1 MSWRA
6 VGCGTVAAGVFVVVG
21 LFAILRAEPPPG
33 CPADL
38 SSPMSASTSR
48 SARRADAPRIEGV
61 SSSPVPGFQTRAGLS
76 TFTVWVDP
84 ADAPAASSD
93 PLPERIALECGDG
106 TFQAYRRVD
115 G

>member
-1 MSWRA
+1 VNWRA
-6 VGCGTVAAGVFVVVG
+6 VGCGTVAAAVFILVG
-21 LFAILRAEPPPG
+21 LFAIMRAEPPPG
-33 CPADL
+33 CPNQLMFEDVGAYEPVGSPADTPQL
-38 SSPMSASTSR
+38 EGASA
-48 SARRADAPRIEGV
+48 
-61 SSSPVPGFQTRAGLS
+61 SPVPGFQTRAGLS

-106 TFQAYRRVD
+106 TFQAYRRAA

>member
-6 VGCGTVAAGVFVVVG
+6 VGCGTLAASVFVAVG
-21 LFAILRAEPPPG
+21 LFAILRAEP
-33 CPADL
+33 
-38 SSPMSASTSR
+38 
-48 SARRADAPRIEGV
+48 
-61 SSSPVPGFQTRAGLS
+61 SPVAGFQTRAGLS

-93 PLPERIALECGDG
+93 PLPDRIALECGDG
-106 TFQAYRRVD
+106 TFQAYRRAA

>member
-1 MSWRA
+1 M
-6 VGCGTVAAGVFVVVG
+6 
-21 LFAILRAEPPPG
+21 RAEPPPG

-38 SSPMSASTSR
+38 TFTDVGAYEPVGSTTDTPQIEGASAS
-48 SARRADAPRIEGV
+48 
-61 SSSPVPGFQTRAGLS
+61 PVAGFQTRAGLS

-93 PLPERIALECGDG
+93 PLPDRFALECGDG
-106 TFQAYRRVD
+106 TFQAYRRGD

>member
-1 MSWRA
+1 VNWRA
-6 VGCGTVAAGVFVVVG
+6 IGCGTLAAGVFIAVG

-33 CPADL
+33 CPTQLTFTDVGAYEPVG
-38 SSPMSASTSR
+38 SPSDVPLIERASAS
-48 SARRADAPRIEGV
+48 
-61 SSSPVPGFQTRAGLS
+61 PVAGFQTRAGLS

-93 PLPERIALECGDG
+93 PLPDRIALECGDG

>member
-1 MSWRA
+1 VNWRA
-6 VGCGTVAAGVFVVVG
+6 IGCGTLAAGVFVVVG

-33 CPADL
+33 CPSDL
-38 SSPMSASTSR
+38 AFTDLGAYEPVGSPGDT
-48 SARRADAPRIEGV
+48 PRLEGV
-61 SSSPVPGFQTRAGLS
+61 SASLTPGFQTRAGLS

-106 TFQAYRRVD
+106 TFQAYRRVA

>member
-1 MSWRA
+1 VSWRA
-6 VGCGTVAAGVFVVVG
+6 VGCGTLAAGVFVAVG

-33 CPADL
+33 CPTELAFTDVGTYEPVG
-38 SSPMSASTSR
+38 SPS
-48 SARRADAPRIEGV
+48 DAPRIEGLNA
-61 SSSPVPGFQTRAGLS
+61 SPVAGFQTRAGLS

-106 TFQAYRRVD
+106 TFQAYRRAD